1 MVFSTYK
8 KIVFGIILISVMAM
22 IFHYAFTT
30 NKKLVCRDFKFQKD
44 AQKAYDNGATYLDG
58 DKDHIACESLPFK

>member
-1 MVFSTYK
+1 
-8 KIVFGIILISVMAM
+8 MAM

-30 NKKLVCRDFKFQKD
+30 NKKLVCRDFKYQKD